1 MVTPNPLTNTSLYEV
16 EFSDGYVEELQ
27 YNIITENMISQVDS
41 EGYHYQLLAEI
52 SDHWS
57 THLAITKKNGLIR
70 SKSGNLHPKKTTI
83 GWSIEVEWKD
93 GSVSW
98 VLLKDLDA
106 SNPIKLAEYA
116 VAKNIDEEPAFKWS
130 VKNTLRNRD
139 IIISKVKA
147 KYWRTTHKFGIEVP
161 KSINEAYIIDRL
173 TGTSL
178 WTDAIIWK

>member
-57 THLAITKKNGLIR
+57 THLAITKKNRFIR
-70 SKSGNLHPKKTTI
+70 SKSGNIHPKKTTI

-98 VLLKDLDA
+98 VPSKDLKA
-106 SNPIKLAEYA
+106 SNPIELTEYA
-116 VAKNIDEEPAFKWS
+116 VANNIEKEPDFK
-130 VKNTLRNRD
+130 
-139 IIISKVKA
+139 
-147 KYWRTTHKFGIEVP
+147 
-161 KSINEAYIIDRL
+161 
-173 TGTSL
+173 
-178 WTDAIIWK
+178 